1 MARYYSVPYKSPGET
16 LGRATTHQ
24 PQAASYKPQASSFK
38 LRHFVAVDMK
48 DYIGYIVCRSS
59 PTGEANRLNEGVSG
73 GGPAGNA
80 TGWIIK
86 NKSALK
92 RSSMR
97 AAPKPSVLP
106 VDSNVKMVN
115 GAAEGRGHASH
126 HMLPVSSHKLTSSQ
140 RFKLQATSF
149 KRVTQ
154 SFKLQAA
161 SDKLQDAGAFI
172 KFCRRVSFRRN

>member
-1 MARYYSVPYKSPGET
+1 MR
-16 LGRATTHQ
+16 Q
-24 PQAASYKPQASSFK
+24 
-38 LRHFVAVDMK
+38 FVAVDIR
-48 DYIGYIVCRSS
+48 DYMGYFVCRSS

-97 AAPKPSVLP
+97 ATPKPSVLP

-115 GAAEGRGHASH
+115 GAAEGRGQPTHNPKGSAQAHKRQCSSASKQARI
-126 HMLPVSSHKLTSSQ
+126 VDQSSSAQARERSS
-140 RFKLQATSF
+140 ASPDS
-149 KRVTQ
+149 VTAE
-154 SFKLQAA
+154 L
-161 SDKLQDAGAFI
+161 G
-172 KFCRRVSFRRN
+172 